1 VQRTRLRTRRGG
13 AGPISSGPPDF
24 VGVGAASSGVR
35 GWHDLLLKHP
45 EIEPRRPAERELHF
59 FEQFCTREMSDADV
73 ASYHARFPRRV
84 GKIAGE
90 WTWRYM
96 YDAWTPL
103 LLHRAA
109 PEAKLLVL
117 VSDPIERYRARLAG
131 GLRDHLLLTDAAS
144 RGRYG
149 SQLRNLLSFY
159 EPGMILVLQ
168 YERCRLDPAG
178 EYART
183 LRFLGIGDDFQ
194 PERFRLLPPDDE
206 AGFDGRGR
214 GLLRRLKRTV
224 RPRPTG
230 GANRLWPD
238 LEASILADLEPE
250 VLELKTMVPDL
261 DLNLWPSFAHLAAP
275 TSSGGRR
282 TDGSGPA

>member
-1 VQRTRLRTRRGG
+1 VQPKRASARRGS
-13 AGPISSGPPDF
+13 AGPISAGPPDYI
-24 VGVGAASSGVR
+24 GVGAASSGVR
-35 GWHDLLLKHP
+35 GWHDLLLQHP
-45 EIEPRRPAERELHF
+45 EIEPRRRAERELHF
-59 FEQFCTREMSDADV
+59 FDQFCTREMSDADV

-84 GKIAGE
+84 GAIAGE

-103 LLHRAA
+103 LLRRAA

-117 VSDPIERYRARLAG
+117 VSDPVERYRARLGG

-149 SQLRNLLSFY
+149 SQLRNLVSFY
-159 EPGMILVLQ
+159 ELDKILVLQ
-168 YERCRLDPAG
+168 YERCRIDPAG

-183 LRFLGIGDDFQ
+183 LRFLGVDDDFQ
-194 PERFRLLPPDDE
+194 PERFRVPPPHGEDWH
-206 AGFDGRGR
+206 RGR
-214 GLLRRLKRTV
+214 TRLQRVRETV
-224 RPRPTG
+224 RPRRRG
-230 GANRLWPD
+230 GRKRLWPD

-250 VLELKTMVPDL
+250 VLELKAMVREL

-275 TSSGGRR
+275 TASGGPR